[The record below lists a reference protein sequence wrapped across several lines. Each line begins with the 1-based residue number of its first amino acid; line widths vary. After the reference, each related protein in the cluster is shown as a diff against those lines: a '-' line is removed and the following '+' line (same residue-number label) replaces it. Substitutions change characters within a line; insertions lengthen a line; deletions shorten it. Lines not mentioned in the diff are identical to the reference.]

1 MEKHCIYCTALYF
14 HVETVYCG
22 ERRSEI
28 PDCIKT
34 SKKFRLA
41 LSCPIACA
49 RPWGSGPVII
59 MIVMMMMMMMMMA
72 MIVMMMMIVAV
83 VAIDLLIIFII
94 ATIIEYNVHPHS
106 RQLRSQNL

>member
-1 MEKHCIYCTALYF
+1 MLEKHCIYCTALYF

-59 MIVMMMMMMMMMA
+59 MIVMRNM
-72 MIVMMMMIVAV
+72 MIVMMMGPVIIMIVMVMMIVVAV
-83 VAIDLLIIFII
+83 VTIALLIIFSI
-94 ATIIEYNVHPHS
+94 AIPDD
-106 RQLRSQNL
+106 